1 MCYWGGG
8 TTDCGNNGFSLG
20 GGGEIWEDYE
30 FGIWVEYYGNS
41 RFLAGNTGKD
51 VTI

>member
-1 MCYWGGG
+1 MLLGWGYNRL
-8 TTDCGNNGFSLG
+8 CVNNGFSLG